1 MARNTEFQFVSTD
14 TDSIISALT
23 GKYEA
28 LTGTTVQPASPEQL
42 FIRWV
47 ANILVQERVQM
58 NYAANQNLPSRAEG
72 PNLDALG
79 ELFYNVPRP
88 DSQAATAMVR
98 FNISEAQSMT
108 ILIPEGTRVTDISS
122 TLFWATKEDA
132 YIPAGSTYADV
143 EVQCM
148 TTGTVGNDYAI
159 GQINTLVDT
168 SAFPYYSSCS
178 NITVSGNGSD
188 AADDDTYYELMMA
201 SMDSYSTAGSRG
213 SYLYHAKACN
223 TEIGDV
229 AATKPSDGCVNLYV
243 LMKDGTLA
251 NSTVKAA
258 VLEACSADTVRPL
271 TDYVQVVDAAQVNY
285 SVTFTYY
292 YYSTTAT
299 SATEIAAAV
308 EAAVE
313 EYVEWQSAKIGRDI
327 NPDKLRNLVLA
338 VDGVKRVTVTSPQF
352 TQLRDGSNN
361 DTPQVA
367 KLSGTP
373 SITNGGPEDE

>member
-14 TDSIISALT
+14 TNAIISALT
-23 GKYEA
+23 SAYET
-28 LTGTTVQPASPEQL
+28 LTETTVQPSSPEQL

-47 ANILVQERVQM
+47 ANIIIQERSHM

-79 ELFYNVPRP
+79 ELFYNVKRP
-88 DSQAATAMVR
+88 AAKAAEATVR
-98 FNISEAQSMT
+98 FNISAAQSSN
-108 ILIPEGTRVTDISS
+108 ILIPKGTRVTDVSS
-122 TLFWATKEDA
+122 TLFWATTEDV
-132 YIPAGSTYADV
+132 YITAGNTYADCTV
-143 EVQCM
+143 ECM
-148 TTGTVGNDYAI
+148 TAGTVGNGYAI

-168 SAFPYYSSCS
+168 SAFPYYSSCA
-178 NITVSGNGSD
+178 NTTVSGNGSD
-188 AADDDTYYELMMA
+188 NADDDIYYELMRA

-229 AATKPSDGCVNLYV
+229 AATKPDDGCVNLYV

-251 NSTVKAA
+251 NATVKAA
-258 VLEACSADTVRPL
+258 VLAACSADTVRPL
-271 TDYVQVVDAAQVNY
+271 TDYVQVLDASTSSY
-285 SVTFTYY
+285 SIAFTYY
-292 YYSTTAT
+292 YYSTTT
-299 SATEIAAAV
+299 RSATDIAADVA
-308 EAAVE
+308 AAVE

-338 VDGVKRVTVTSPQF
+338 VDGVKRVALTYPAF
-352 TQLRDGSNN
+352 TTLRDGSDNN
-361 DTPQVA
+361 TPQVA
-367 KLSGTP
+367 VLSGTP